1 MNKSAGSLIAIKTVL
16 TKENTIIDN
25 SIKNTNTITFQQRL
39 ASISKKLNLCL
50 LVNYK

>member
-1 MNKSAGSLIAIKTVL
+1 MNKSTGSLSTRNIEII
-16 TKENTIIDN
+16 KENTVIDK
-25 SIKNTNTITFQQRL
+25 SIKNTNTMTFQQRL

>member
-1 MNKSAGSLIAIKTVL
+1 MNKSTGSLNTRKTAIIKEKTIVD
-16 TKENTIIDN
+16 K
-25 SIKNTNTITFQQRL
+25 SIKNTNTMTFQQRL

>member
-1 MNKSAGSLIAIKTVL
+1 MNKSTGRLTARKTAI

-39 ASISKKLNLCL
+39 ASISKKLNLYL